1 MPSDK
6 LQQINVDF
14 HIELADISPKDAS
27 MLCEYISDFLIKN
40 YNVVDYSFKIM
51 QDGLKNPNIKVSM
64 YKKKRLTAYNQEYK

>member
-27 MLCEYISDFLIKN
+27 MLCEYIGDFLTKN
-40 YNVVDYSFKIM
+40 YNVVDYSFNII
-51 QDGLKNPNIKVSM
+51 DG
-64 YKKKRLTAYNQEYK
+64 E